1 VSTFVGILL
10 VVLIVLVA
18 GLIAYVGDR
27 VGHQVGRKRLTLF
40 GLRPKYTST
49 IVAVATGM
57 TIALVATVVP
67 LLTTPLARQAFFHL
81 SEINDR
87 VNELQAQATQLE
99 KQTRE
104 SSIVVTRGQ
113 PLYDQFLLITPQ
125 QSGAE
130 RRKRL
135 AAFFDTVVTSLNRTY
150 VRQGLKP
157 YVGKSSDP
165 DIAPKL
171 DKVLDD
177 ARVQG
182 YLISG
187 PVLLVAVADYNLF
200 VNDKIQFTFEPY
212 LDQLV
217 FRDGQSIASVQV
229 DGGTEIVPNEAF
241 SELGGLISQTAIDAK
256 MPYFFANALPSIT
269 QQQVVAMQR
278 EIRSGKGRY
287 YIIARA
293 ASDVYVHSAAVPVTF
308 VLSRS
313 EK

>member
-1 VSTFVGILL
+1 MSTFIGILL
-10 VVLIVLVA
+10 VLLIVAVA
-18 GLIAYVGDR
+18 GLIAYAGDR

-81 SEINDR
+81 SEINAK
-87 VNELQAQATQLE
+87 VNDLEAQASQLE

-104 SSIVVTRGQ
+104 SSIVISRGQ

-125 QSGAE
+125 QSGVE
-130 RRKRL
+130 RRKAL
-135 AAFFDTVVTSLNRTY
+135 GVFFDSVVTSLNRTY

-165 DIAPKL
+165 EISRKL
-171 DKVLDD
+171 DDVLADP
-177 ARVQG
+177 RVQG

-200 VNDKIQFTFEPY
+200 VNDKLQFTLQPY

-217 FRDGQSIASVQV
+217 FKNGQSIASVEV
-229 DGGTEIVPNEAF
+229 VGGTLIQPNLAF
-241 SELGGLISQTAIDAK
+241 SELAGAIYQTAIDAK
-256 MPYFFANALPSIT
+256 MPYFFANALPSISREE
-269 QQQVVAMQR
+269 VEEMQR

-293 ASDVYVHSAAVPVTF
+293 TSDVYVHSSAVPVTF

-313 EK
+313 PK